1 MADDTA
7 GSGTVA
13 GKEPERLGDMDAEA
27 FRNHGHALVDWIADY
42 LNHTERYP
50 VLSKNAPGAVRDA
63 LPSSPPR
70 EGAPFDAIFRDFE
83 RLILP
88 GVTHWNHPGF
98 FAYFAISGAAAGVLA
113 EFLSAALN
121 VQAMLWRTSPAA
133 TELEEVTL
141 GWLRQLLGL
150 PDTFEGVIYDTA
162 SISSLHALAAARH
175 RAVADVRTRGLAG
188 RPDIGP
194 LRVYA
199 SEQAHSS
206 IDKAIMTLGLGHD
219 ALVHVP
225 ADAEFR
231 MRPEALREAIAADR
245 ARGVTPLAVIATV
258 GTTSTTSVDPV
269 GPIADICADADIWL
283 HVDAAYAGVAALV
296 PETRDVLAGCD
307 RADSFVVNPHKWLFT
322 PFDLSALYCRH
333 MDTLRDAFSL
343 TPDYLQTLEAVEV
356 RNLMDTGVQLG
367 RRFRSLKLWA
377 ILRHFGS
384 EGIRERLAEHMR
396 LARLFAGWVDE
407 SPDFER
413 LAPVPFSV
421 VCFRALPVGAAAAP
435 GNAGTSTAGDAADEA
450 AGDTADEADEA
461 AADALNER
469 LIEAVNATGEVF
481 LSHTRLDG
489 RFTIRLAIGHVR
501 TEERHVRRA
510 WELLGEKLRALR

>member
-1 MADDTA
+1 MADDTVADDTA

-13 GKEPERLGDMDAEA
+13 GRERGRLGDMDAEA
-27 FRNHGHALVDWIADY
+27 FRRHGHALVDWIADY

-63 LPSSPPR
+63 LPPSPPDK
-70 EGAPFDAIFRDFE
+70 GVPFDAIFRDFE
-83 RLILP
+83 RVILP
-88 GVTHWNHPGF
+88 GITHWNHPGF

-188 RPDIGP
+188 RSDVGP

-219 ALVHVP
+219 ALAHVP

-231 MRPEALREAIAADR
+231 MRPEALRGAIAADR
-245 ARGVTPLAVIATV
+245 ARGATPLAVIATV

-269 GPIADICADADIWL
+269 GPIADICAAEGIWL

-322 PFDLSALYCRH
+322 PFDLSAFYCRD
-333 MDTLRDAFSL
+333 MDSVRAAFSL
-343 TPDYLQTLEAVEV
+343 TPDYLQTPEAVEV

-384 EGIRERLAEHMR
+384 DGIRERLAEHMR

-421 VCFRALPVGAAAAP
+421 VCFRALR
-435 GNAGTSTAGDAADEA
+435 AGTLPGADGPAAGGGTPTAASDVDAA
-450 AGDTADEADEA
+450 G
-461 AADALNER
+461 ADALNER

-481 LSHTRLDG
+481 LSHTRLHG
-489 RFTIRLAIGHVR
+489 RFTVRLAIGHLR
-501 TEERHVRRA
+501 TQERHVRRA
-510 WELLGEKLRALR
+510 WELLNEKLRALR

>member
-1 MADDTA
+1 
-7 GSGTVA
+7 
-13 GKEPERLGDMDAEA
+13 MDAEA
-27 FRNHGHALVDWIADY
+27 FRRHGHALVDWIAGY
-42 LNHTERYP
+42 LNDTERYP
-50 VLSKNAPGAVRDA
+50 VLSRSAPGAVRDA
-63 LPSSPPR
+63 LPPSPPAA
-70 EGAPFDAIFRDFE
+70 GVPFDEIFGDFE
-83 RLILP
+83 RVILP
-88 GVTHWNHPGF
+88 GITHWNHPGF
-98 FAYFAISGAAAGVLA
+98 FAYFAISGSAAGVLA

-150 PDTFEGVIYDTA
+150 PGAFEGVIYDTA

-175 RAVADVRTRGLAG
+175 RAVAGVRTRGLAG
-188 RPDIGP
+188 RPELGP

-206 IDKAIMTLGLGHD
+206 IDKAVMTLGLGHD
-219 ALVHVP
+219 ALARIP
-225 ADAEFR
+225 ADTGFR
-231 MRPEALREAIAADR
+231 MRPEALRDAIAADR
-245 ARGVTPLAVIATV
+245 TRGVMPLAVVATV

-269 GPIADICADADIWL
+269 DAIAGICAAERLWL
-283 HVDAAYAGVAALV
+283 HVDAAYAGAAALV
-296 PETRDVLAGCD
+296 PEMRHVLDGCGD
-307 RADSFVVNPHKWLFT
+307 ADSLVVNPHKWLFT
-322 PFDLSALYCRH
+322 PFDLSAFYCRH
-333 MDTLRDAFSL
+333 MDTVRAAFSL

-377 ILRHFGS
+377 VLRHFGS
-384 EGIRERLAEHMR
+384 DGIRDRLAEHMR
-396 LARLFAGWVDE
+396 LARLLAAWVDE

-421 VCFRALPVGAAAAP
+421 VCFRATPR
-435 GNAGTSTAGDAADEA
+435 GDAAAVANGAVATGA
-450 AGDTADEADEA
+450 AKEETA
-461 AADALNER
+461 AADAETDALNER
-469 LIEAVNATGEVF
+469 LLQAVNSTGEVF

-489 RFTIRLAIGHVR
+489 RFSIRLAVGHVR

-510 WELLGEKLRALR
+510 WELLDEKLRALR